1 MKSPQGYT
9 IAQATACHVPLL
21 AAIEVAAAG
30 IFPPGSIPDHIR
42 SDFTPVGKLHEAV
55 QNGLLWAALDHA
67 GNPVGYAYVRLIDHA
82 ALLAQIDVHPDH
94 MRKGIGAALIRQ
106 VVGYLRQRRMPA
118 LYLTTFTHVPWNAPF
133 YARLGFTALED
144 AGMPRFLKDI
154 LEEEKRCGLTNR
166 IGMRLSL
173 AGEAN

>member
-42 SDFTPVGKLHEAV
+42 SDFTPVDKLHEAV

-94 MRKGIGAALIRQ
+94 MRKGIGAALIGR
-106 VVGYLRQRRMPA
+106 VAGRMRQRQMPA

-133 YARLGFTALED
+133 YARLGFTALDD

>member
-1 MKSPQGYT
+1 MKIPQGYT
-9 IAQATACHVPLL
+9 MEQATADHVPLL

-30 IFPPGSIPDHIR
+30 IFPSGSIPDHIR
-42 SDFTPVGKLHEAV
+42 SDFTPVDKLHEAV
-55 QNGLLWAALDHA
+55 QNGLLWAALDQA
-67 GNPVGYAYVRLIDHA
+67 GNPVGYAYVRLVDHA

-94 MRKGIGAALIRQ
+94 MRKGIGAALIGQ
-106 VVGYLRQRRMPA
+106 VAEGLRQRRMSA

-144 AGMPRFLKDI
+144 ADTPLFLKDI
-154 LEEEKRCGLTNR
+154 LEEEKRCGLTSR

>member
-9 IAQATACHVPLL
+9 IEQGTADHVPLL

-55 QNGLLWAALDHA
+55 QNGLLWMALDHA
-67 GNPVGYAYVRLIDHA
+67 GNPVGYAYVRLIAHA

-94 MRKGIGAALIRQ
+94 MRKGIGAE
-106 VVGYLRQRRMPA
+106 GLRQRRISA

-144 AGMPRFLKDI
+144 ADMPRFLKDI

-166 IGMRLSL
+166 IGMRLPL

>member
-9 IAQATACHVPLL
+9 IETATAGHVPLL

-30 IFPPGSIPDHIR
+30 IFPSGSIPDHIR
-42 SDFTPVGKLHEAV
+42 SDFTPVDKLHEAV
-55 QNGLLWAALDHA
+55 QDGLLWAALDQA
-67 GNPVGYAYVRLIDHA
+67 GNPVGYAYVRLVDHA

-94 MRKGIGAALIRQ
+94 MRKGIGAALLGQ
-106 VVGYLRQRRMPA
+106 VAEDLRQRKTPA

-133 YARLGFTALED
+133 YARLGFTALDD

-154 LEEEKRCGLTNR
+154 LEEEKRFGLTSR
-166 IGMRLSL
+166 VGMRLPL
-173 AGEAN
+173 AGEGN